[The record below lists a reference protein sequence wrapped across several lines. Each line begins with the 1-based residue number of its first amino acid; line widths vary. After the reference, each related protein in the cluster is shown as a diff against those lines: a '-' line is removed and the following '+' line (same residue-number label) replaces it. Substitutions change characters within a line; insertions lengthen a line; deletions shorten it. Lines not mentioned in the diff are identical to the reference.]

1 MPPRLKK
8 MKTKSELFK
17 KLSASIRP
25 IKKISVSR
33 WADKYRQLPSD
44 SAEPGQWQTSRV
56 PYMREVMDAFTDNQ
70 IHRVVVKCCAQV
82 GKSESLLN
90 VAARYM
96 HIDPCAIMII
106 QPTLEM
112 AMDFSKS
119 RLSKMIA
126 DTKALTPLFYVKD
139 LTAKT
144 RDANQ
149 TILSK
154 YFTGGRLVLAGANS
168 PAGLASRPIRILLC
182 DEVDR
187 FPINAGGEGDPVALA
202 AKRCTTYWNFKVGLF
217 STPTTEGVSRID
229 VEYLA
234 GTQEEWRHRCP
245 NCGEYHNLDYRQM
258 KPDFTE
264 NRDEYGN
271 RTVVVRDVKWQCP
284 DCGYEFDELAMKNAP
299 QKYFAQNPEAL
310 ANGVRSFWLNGFSSP
325 WLTWQTIM
333 QEWLEARGSA
343 IREQVV
349 YNTRFGLSYQIR
361 GEYDDENTFL
371 ERREDYTAELPQGVL
386 LLTAGVD
393 VQANRLEYEIVG
405 WGAGEESWGVLRGI
419 IRGAPNQRET
429 WEVLDEVLDREY
441 KFASGLKLKVART
454 FVDSGYATRSV
465 YDYCGARAVKGRF
478 AIKGTGAAG
487 VPLIYKHSYPRN
499 SGIILTVLGVND
511 GKQIVMSRLGITMR
525 GAEYCHFPR
534 DDEAL
539 GRRGYDANYFKQL
552 ISERRVLRKA
562 GGVAT
567 YVWEPV
573 TSGVRNES
581 LDIRVYATAALKSC
595 IGTGKA
601 EKFWARQA
609 AALKGEEVVTGTK
622 KAATTKK
629 VAACRELDIWA

>member
-1 MPPRLKK
+1 
-8 MKTKSELFK
+8 MKTKEALEK

-25 IKKISVSR
+25 IKKISVSE
-33 WADKYRQLPSD
+33 WANRYFQLPSD
-44 SAEPGQWQTSRV
+44 SAEPGQYRTART
-56 PYMREVMDAFTDNQ
+56 PYVQEIMDAFTANEV
-70 IHRVVVKCCAQV
+70 HRVVVKCAAQT
-82 GKSESLLN
+82 GKTTILLA
-90 VAARYM
+90 VIGRFV
-96 HIDPCAIMII
+96 HIDPCAMLFVN
-106 QPTLEM
+106 PTLEM
-112 AMDFSKS
+112 SQDISKT
-119 RLSKMIA
+119 RLTQMIR
-126 DTKALTPLFYVKD
+126 DTKVLTPLFYGKE

-144 RDANQ
+144 RDVNQ

-154 YFTGGRLVLAGANS
+154 FFVGGRLVLAGANS
-168 PAGLASRPIRILLC
+168 PAGLASRPIRLLLC

-202 AKRCTTYWNFKVGLF
+202 AKRTTTFWNAKIGLF
-217 STPTTEGVSRID
+217 STPTTEGVSRIET
-229 VEYLA
+229 EYLA

-245 NCGEYHNLDYRQM
+245 NCGEYHSLDYRQM
-258 KPDFTE
+258 KTDFAE

-271 RTVVVRDVKWQCP
+271 RSVVVHEVKWQCP

-299 QKYFAQNPEAL
+299 QKYFTQNPEAL
-310 ANGVRSFWLNGFSSP
+310 AKGIRSFWLNGFSSP
-325 WLTWQTIM
+325 WLTWRAIM

-349 YNTRFGLSYQIR
+349 YNTRFGLTYSLR
-361 GEYDDENTFL
+361 GEYDDENAFL
-371 ERREDYTAELPQGVL
+371 ERREDYAAELPTGVL
-386 LLTAGVD
+386 VLTAGVD

-405 WGAGEESWGVLRGI
+405 WGVGEESYGIVRGI
-419 IRGAPNQRET
+419 VRGAPNQRET
-429 WEVLDEVLDREY
+429 WEALDEVLDCEY
-441 KFASGLKLKVART
+441 KFANGLGLKVART

-465 YDYCGARAVKGRF
+465 YEYCGSRAVKGRF
-478 AIKGTGAAG
+478 AIKGSGAAG

-499 SGIILTVLGVND
+499 SGIILSVLGVND
-511 GKQIVMSRLGITMR
+511 GKQIVMSRLGISMR

-567 YVWEPV
+567 YVWEPI

-601 EKFWARQA
+601 EAFWARQA
-609 AALKGEEVVTGTK
+609 SALKGEIPAAGTAK
-622 KAATTKK
+622 PARKI
-629 VAACRELDIWA
+629 VASRELNIW